1 MSTDLCQ
8 GMRNK
13 LSSSKQTI
21 AQHEDLNHTFAS
33 TISLSFSGRWGGGRK
48 KRITLTHRKKT
59 LPDADRQVSSQ
70 PLMFSKSVFNLRKL
84 SEMPI
89 HLIYSGL
96 SDRLASEVLFN
107 FEWIYGK
114 VRGQSLSEVLEDY
127 VVALEVRP
135 DLDVRWE

>member
-1 MSTDLCQ
+1 MSTDFCQ

-21 AQHEDLNHTFAS
+21 TQHEDLNHTFAS

>member
-1 MSTDLCQ
+1 MSTDFCQ

-21 AQHEDLNHTFAS
+21 AQHEDLNHAFAS

-48 KRITLTHRKKT
+48 KRITLTHRMKT

>member
-1 MSTDLCQ
+1 MSTDFCQ

>member
-1 MSTDLCQ
+1 MSTDFGQ

>member
-1 MSTDLCQ
+1 MSTDFCQ

-114 VRGQSLSEVLEDY
+114 VRGQSLSEVLKDY

>member
-1 MSTDLCQ
+1 MSTDFCQ

-13 LSSSKQTI
+13 LSSCKQTI
-21 AQHEDLNHTFAS
+21 AQHEDLNHAFAS

>member
-1 MSTDLCQ
+1 MSTDFCQ

-21 AQHEDLNHTFAS
+21 AQHEDLNHAFAS
-33 TISLSFSGRWGGGRK
+33 TISLYFSGRWGGGRK

>member
-1 MSTDLCQ
+1 
-8 GMRNK
+8 
-13 LSSSKQTI
+13 
-21 AQHEDLNHTFAS
+21 
-33 TISLSFSGRWGGGRK
+33 
-48 KRITLTHRKKT
+48 
-59 LPDADRQVSSQ
+59 
-70 PLMFSKSVFNLRKL
+70 
-84 SEMPI
+84 MPI

>member
-1 MSTDLCQ
+1 MSTDFCQ

-13 LSSSKQTI
+13 LSSSKQMI

>member
-1 MSTDLCQ
+1 MSTDFCQ

-13 LSSSKQTI
+13 LSSSKQMI
-21 AQHEDLNHTFAS
+21 AQHEDLNHAFAS

-89 HLIYSGL
+89 HFIYSGL